1 MEIVKKLVYPG
12 RLIIIGTAPAG
23 QRVVLYSITGR
34 SPSSQARRLEIDEPA
49 GRIFVKPTDEQTLKT
64 GNPDLLVYPAIIWD
78 SQRGV
83 AVSNGKQT
91 GDVADKITPDGDAIS
106 LLVESLRSWEYEPDD
121 PNFTPRISGNIVKSR
136 AAALSVL
143 KRAADGSVQRNFF
156 SVPSIPGKG
165 GLIATYT
172 GENVN
177 PLPSFFGEAK
187 EIDIPWATADEAAS
201 ALYDALGPQAGSD
214 DFRVAAAALYY
225 TADGQATASVKNR
238 HN

>member
-1 MEIVKKLVYPG
+1 MEIVKSMVYPG
-12 RLIIIGTAPAG
+12 RLIIIGTASSG

-64 GNPDLLVYPAIIWD
+64 GNPDLLVYPAIMWD
-78 SQRGV
+78 SHNGV

-91 GDVADKITPDGDAIS
+91 GDVAAKLVPDGNAIS
-106 LLVESLRSWEYEPDD
+106 LLASSLESWEYEPDE
-121 PNFTPRISGNIVKSR
+121 PNFTPRISGNIVKAG

-165 GLIATYT
+165 CLIATYT
-172 GENVN
+172 GENIN
-177 PLPSFFGEAK
+177 PLPSFCGEPRNVV
-187 EIDIPWATADEAAS
+187 IPWATADEAAA
-201 ALYDALGPQAGSD
+201 ALYDALGPAAGGD
-214 DFRVAAAALYY
+214 DFRVTAAALYY
-225 TADGQATASVKNR
+225 TADGEAFVSVKNR